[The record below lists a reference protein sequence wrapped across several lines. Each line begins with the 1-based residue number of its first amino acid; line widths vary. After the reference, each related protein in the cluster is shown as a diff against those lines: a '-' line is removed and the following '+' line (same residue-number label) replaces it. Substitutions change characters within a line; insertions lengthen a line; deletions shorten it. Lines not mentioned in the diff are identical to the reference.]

1 MFQKS
6 NVYCMYLD
14 LGCTNNGTL
23 IVYVIQIVIKNQLL
37 SLSKNDKYAITKHI
51 YVSILLF
58 VSFEIL

>member
-1 MFQKS
+1 
-6 NVYCMYLD
+6 MYLD

-37 SLSKNDKYAITKHI
+37 SLSKDDKYAITKHI

>member
-23 IVYVIQIVIKNQLL
+23 IVYVIQMVIKNQLL
-37 SLSKNDKYAITKHI
+37 SLSKDDKYAITKH
-51 YVSILLF
+51 VSILLF